1 LWKDAW
7 DWERKNIVL
16 GRMQMDAGIDN
27 KTFWKQHKVQKNETT
42 LAEDDVGLVNLS
54 YSNHLVFF

>member
-27 KTFWKQHKVQKNETT
+27 KTFWKQHKV
-42 LAEDDVGLVNLS
+42 
-54 YSNHLVFF
+54 